1 MLLKRDQ
8 PVLTIITAHP
18 LSVVGACLVSTAA
31 ICWILALPA
40 QVRGHVTN
48 PYIGILLFV
57 LLPILFLGG
66 LALIPLGVYLA
77 RRRVRKGLADVVV
90 DRPTSIRRLAVFLA
104 VTTFLNL
111 VIGSQLT
118 YRAVEHMESV
128 QFCGQTCH
136 VMTPQFTAYNN
147 FVHSRVLC
155 VDCHVA
161 SGASGWF
168 ESKLAG
174 TRQLLAV
181 AFNSYPRPIQS
192 AMESNRLVPA
202 TETCEQCHWPQ
213 IGGTVRLRLI
223 PNYKED
229 EQNTPS
235 HSVLL
240 MRISG
245 ATTSGI
251 HGSHFGPGVS
261 IRYAASD
268 AKRQAIPWVEYRNE
282 RTGTVRTYIGSEA
295 KAGEVAALPRHEMQC
310 VDCHNRPAHG
320 FELPERAV
328 NRAIAMGEISGGLPF
343 VKKASLELLKGEYGS
358 QQEAGRKIVEGLKNF
373 YRAEH
378 PATFTQSLGDVE
390 RAATTISS
398 IYNRNVFPDLKVTW
412 GTYPNNLGHTDFPGC
427 FRCHDESHTTADS
440 KTITQDCTS
449 CHEMLAVDDP
459 APEVLKTLNLSER
472 IGELQ
477 RR

>member
-8 PVLTIITAHP
+8 PVLTLITAHP
-18 LSVVGACLVSTAA
+18 LSVVGACLVTTAA

-57 LLPILFLGG
+57 LLPRLFLGG
-66 LALIPLGVYLA
+66 LALIPAGVYLA

-90 DRPTSIRRLAVFLA
+90 DRPTSIRRLGAFLA

-118 YRAVEHMESV
+118 YRAVEHMESD

-136 VMTPQFTAYNN
+136 VMTPQFTAYKD

-181 AFNSYPRPIQS
+181 ALDNYPRPIQS

-213 IGGTVRLRLI
+213 IGGTVRLRII

-251 HGSHFGPGVS
+251 HGSHFGPGVH
-261 IRYAASD
+261 IQYAASD
-268 AKRQAIPWVEYRNE
+268 PKRQTIPWVEYRNDS
-282 RTGTVRTYIGSEA
+282 TGTVRTYLAGDT
-295 KAGEVAALPRHEMQC
+295 KADKVVLLPKYEMQC
-310 VDCHNRPAHG
+310 VDCHNRPAHA

-328 NRAIAMGEISGGLPF
+328 NRAMATGGISATLPF
-343 VKKASLELLKGEYGS
+343 VKKTSLELLKQEYES
-358 QQEAGRKIVEGLKNF
+358 HEVARQKIVEGLQNY
-373 YRAEH
+373 YRTEH
-378 PATFTQSLGDVE
+378 SAMFAQRLGDIE
-390 RAATTISS
+390 GAAKAVSS
-398 IYNRNVFPDLKVTW
+398 IYARNVFPDLKVSW

-427 FRCHDESHTTADS
+427 FRCHDESHTTVDQKS
-440 KTITQDCTS
+440 ITQDCTS
-449 CHEMLAVDDP
+449 CHELLAVDEP